1 MKTSSSTSWHSVL
14 ELKSAWI
21 SGSIEKTGEMLCWEE
36 DFVKWSAFAIKKC
49 FQHQNEWKRRV
60 SIPVPRAC
68 EARALPIE
76 LRSRWREGSNS
87 SYKFLLS
94 VYRQQASFKS
104 SPQSLL
110 WLRMLPWYA
119 CISQAWA
126 WPCGCLFTAGFRVS
140 LAGYRVRVPPCWAG
154 PPGPGGRCD
163 GCRRTLASVYQCLG
177 SCWSLILSGSHCL
190 NYRRSLRAYQQTS
203 L

>member
-1 MKTSSSTSWHSVL
+1 MALCFGVEVGLNLRLNWKNRRNAVL
-14 ELKSAWI
+14 R
-21 SGSIEKTGEMLCWEE
+21 GRFREMVCIC
-36 DFVKWSAFAIKKC
+36 DKKV
-49 FQHQNEWKRRV
+49 FLTPKNEWKRRV

-110 WLRMLPWYA
+110 WLGMLPWYA

-154 PPGPGGRCD
+154 PPGPGGRCY
-163 GCRRTLASVYQCLG
+163 GCLRTLASVYQCLG
-177 SCWSLILSGSHCL
+177 SCWSLILSVSHCL